1 MRNLDMQLLT
11 AFRALVDERN
21 VTRAAARMNLS
32 QPAMSRVLGKLRDIF
47 ADPLFIRAADGLMLT
62 QRAEALLPE
71 VDASL
76 RQLERLLS
84 TTDFDPAR
92 ASGRLTVATND
103 IGASGLLPNVLPRL
117 SREAPALSLE
127 VTPWRAGILTEL
139 DRLPVDLALGVLE
152 ETGPDVHARK
162 LAEDHYV
169 VVMSDRHPLATRPV
183 TLEDYLNAEHVVI
196 PLGRAGK
203 GALEPVLSRQRL
215 RRHIAVRVPYLMTAL
230 NIVAQS
236 NRLLAIPAMVAKS
249 FQQPFRLQIQPLP
262 LEAPTIAY
270 VLAWHRRHHHDQ
282 RHRWAR
288 QLLYEELH
296 AAMSNRD

>member
-1 MRNLDMQLLT
+1 MRNLDLQLLA

-47 ADPLFIRAADGLMLT
+47 ADPLFIRSADGLMLT

-76 RQLERLLS
+76 RQLERLLEA
-84 TTDFDPAR
+84 TEFDPAQ

-127 VTPWRAGILTEL
+127 ITPWRAGLLTEL
-139 DRLPVDLALGVLE
+139 DRLPVDLTLCVLE
-152 ETGPDVHARK
+152 ESGPDVHVRR

-169 VVMSDRHPLATRPV
+169 VVMSESNPLATQTL

-203 GALEPVLSRQRL
+203 GALEPVLSRQGFK
-215 RRHIAVRVPYLMTAL
+215 RHIAVRVPYLMTAL

-236 NRLLAIPAMVAKS
+236 NRLLAIPAMVARS
-249 FQQPFRLQIQPLP
+249 FQQTFRLQVQALP

-282 RHRWAR
+282 QHRWAR

-296 AAMSNRD
+296 GAMSSRD